1 MINIICLVFPAL
13 FSVFALERLLSKKLY
28 LRNFLF
34 IFVTN
39 TIFINLSTFI
49 CIYCFTDYRTVILSE
64 NGGVRISH
72 SFAFLLMSVVV
83 ALLLVVFE
91 SLYYNRLRI
100 SFGENKKDKSVEQTE
115 KADK

>member
-28 LRNFLF
+28 LRNFIF
-34 IFVTN
+34 VFVTN

-49 CIYCFTDYRTVILSE
+49 CIYCFTDYRTVILAE

-100 SFGENKKDKSVEQTE
+100 GFGENKKNASLEQHENAE
-115 KADK
+115 K

>member
-28 LRNFLF
+28 LRNFIF
-34 IFVTN
+34 VFVTN

-49 CIYCFTDYRTVILSE
+49 CIYCFTEYRTVILAE

-100 SFGENKKDKSVEQTE
+100 GFGENKKDTSLEQSK